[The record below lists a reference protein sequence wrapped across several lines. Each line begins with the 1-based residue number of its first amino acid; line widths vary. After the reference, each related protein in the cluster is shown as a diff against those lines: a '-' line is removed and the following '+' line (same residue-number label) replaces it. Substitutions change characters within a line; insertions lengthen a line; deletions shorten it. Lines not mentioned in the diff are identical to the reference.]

1 MSLVVLIQC
10 YICGMSRRRVST
22 TVDDDLLDRARHLEE
37 WPNDAAMMD
46 AALDALVGLYR
57 EAEIDAAYEAYDRHP
72 LDEPDEWGDLASF
85 HEANLIHCQELRA
98 HNRARLEPGAE

>member
-1 MSLVVLIQC
+1 
-10 YICGMSRRRVST
+10 MSRRRVST
-22 TVDDDLLDRARHLEE
+22 TVDNDLLGRARRLEE

-46 AALDALVGLYR
+46 AALDALVGRYR

-85 HEANLIHCQELRA
+85 HEANLLHRQGLQAE
-98 HNRARLEPGAE
+98 NRAQLEPSAE